1 MKKEDLVGDLTE
13 LRRRIAELEASEA
26 ELRKVQEAL
35 EEKEQRYRTLID
47 TVPGILYE
55 LDAEGRF
62 TFLSESIE
70 GLGYRPEEL
79 MGKHFGEIIHPDD
92 VPSVSRHVVLENYRG
107 KSTGDIGAPK
117 LFDERRCGKRMTR
130 NLETR
135 LVPGHGD
142 GPLATCYSAEVNAAG
157 KWGPGRQFLGTVGMI
172 TDITA
177 RRETE
182 SRLKEAMAIRMNFI
196 ATVSH
201 ELRTPLTGIK
211 HGIDIV
217 LDGEAGEL
225 NHEQKELLDIARAS
239 VGRLTRL
246 VDNVLDFQKLESG
259 RVPFDMRT
267 ADVNEAVRRVCHAL
281 LPLAEEKRLDL
292 TGKLGEG
299 LPLIRFDMDKII
311 QVLMNVI
318 GNAIKF
324 SASGR
329 VTAATALRGNAVQV
343 SVQDTGPGIRA
354 EEMPK
359 LFQTF
364 QRLGDG
370 EQVTLPGTGLGLVIS
385 REIIVRHK
393 GKIWAESEVGKG
405 TTFHFLLPVTERRD

>member
-1 MKKEDLVGDLTE
+1 MAGDLAE
-13 LRRRIAELEASEA
+13 LRKRIAELEASEA
-26 ELRKVQEAL
+26 ELRKVQETL
-35 EEKEQRYRTLID
+35 QEKEQRYRILIE

-55 LDAEGRF
+55 LDADGRF
-62 TFLSESIE
+62 TFLSESVE
-70 GLGYRPEEL
+70 GLGYSPEEL
-79 MGKHFGEIIHPDD
+79 IGRHFAEIIHPED
-92 VPSVSRHVVLENYRG
+92 VQAVSRHVVLENYRG

-135 LVPGHGD
+135 LVSGHGL
-142 GPLATCYSAEVNAAG
+142 GSPAACHRAEVNAAG
-157 KWGPGRQFLGTVGMI
+157 KWGGDKQFLGTVGII

-177 RRETE
+177 RKETE
-182 SRLKEAMAIRMNFI
+182 SRLKEAMAVRLNFI

-217 LDGEAGEL
+217 LDGEAGEI
-225 NHEQKELLDIARAS
+225 NHQQKELLDIAKTS
-239 VGRLTRL
+239 VDRLARL
-246 VDNVLDFQKLESG
+246 VNNVLDFQKLESG
-259 RVPFDMRT
+259 RVPFDMVT
-267 ADVNEAVRRVCHAL
+267 ADVNEAVRRVCHVL
-281 LPLAEEKRLDL
+281 LPVAEEKGLEL
-292 TGKLGEG
+292 TGKLDDG
-299 LPLIRFDMDKII
+299 LPEIRFDMDKII

-324 SASGR
+324 TVSGR
-329 VTAATALRGNAVQV
+329 VTVATALRGNAVRV

-354 EEMPK
+354 EEMPR

-393 GKIWAESEVGKG
+393 GKMWAESEVGKG
-405 TTFHFLLPVTERRD
+405 TIFHFLLPVTERRD